1 MQNKTYTGKFE
12 IYEKI
17 IQEMALVYRHDKRPW
32 LIGYS
37 GGKDS
42 TLLCCL
48 VMEMLKRLE
57 PYQRNKKV
65 YIVSSDTMVENPIV
79 KDYMHRMSKMISQAG
94 ETLNIKADIIHPE
107 IPDTFWSRVIGLG
120 YPTPEAP
127 GFRWCTERL
136 KIHPMNKYTLD
147 TIKNNGEVV
156 LLLGVRKAESTYR
169 ANNIRSRE
177 IEGKLL
183 VPHTDIENAYVY
195 NPLTEIPN
203 EEVWDF
209 LLKDDAKT
217 PWGSDNKYLFSLYQ
231 GENLGEEQSVIGE
244 IDKDKIPVTGNSR
257 FGCWICTMV
266 KEDKSLK
273 AFIDRGEEW
282 LVPLRDFRNWLI
294 ELRSNPAKREN
305 KRRNGQVYKKADGGF
320 GQGPFTMEARVE
332 ILRRLLELEEEYR
345 KQERFK
351 KLELI
356 TLEELKHIDKTWDD
370 EGDLSR
376 RTLVD
381 LYYEIKGERLPW
393 DDYKVPVFSEEVID
407 EIKYQCE
414 ENNVEFELISKLIVE
429 IEANKNYTK
438 GSKVTKAFDR
448 IINQGWL
455 HYETIQKGLEHED
468 Q

>member
-1 MQNKTYTGKFE
+1 MPYTGEFQVFE
-12 IYEKI
+12 DI

-48 VMEMLKRLE
+48 VMEMLQRLT
-57 PYQRNKKV
+57 PYQRHKTV

-79 KDYMHRMSKMISQAG
+79 KNYMHRMSAMINAAG
-94 ETLNIKADIIHPE
+94 KELKVRADIIYPE
-107 IPDTFWSRVIGLG
+107 VADTFWSRVIGLG

-147 TIKNNGEVV
+147 TIKTNGQVV

-177 IEGKLL
+177 IEGKIL
-183 VPHTDIENAYVY
+183 VPHTDIEGAHVY

-203 EEVWDF
+203 ELVWKF
-209 LLKDDAKT
+209 LLKDDSRT
-217 PWGSDNKYLFSLYQ
+217 PWDSDNKYLFSLYQ

-273 AFIDRGEEW
+273 AFIDRGETW
-282 LVPLRDFRNWLI
+282 LEPLRDFRNWLV
-294 ELRSNPAKREN
+294 ELRATTSARET
-305 KRRNGQVYKKADGGF
+305 KRRNGQVYKKADGEYGL
-320 GQGPFTMEARVE
+320 GPFTMASRVE
-332 ILRRLLELEEEYR
+332 ILRRLLQLEVDYN
-345 KQERFK
+345 F
-351 KLELI
+351 ELI
-356 TLEELKHIDKTWDD
+356 TMEELRYIDKTWDD

-381 LYYEIKGERLPW
+381 LYYEIKGQHLPW

-407 EIKYQCE
+407 EIKKQCA
-414 ENNVEFELISKLIVE
+414 ENKIEFELISKLIVE

-438 GSKVTKAFDR
+438 GSRVTKSFDR

-455 HYETIQKGLEHED
+455 HHETIQRGLNHED

>member
-1 MQNKTYTGKFE
+1 MPYTGEFQVFE
-12 IYEKI
+12 DI

-48 VMEMLKRLE
+48 VMEMLQRLT
-57 PYQRNKKV
+57 PYQRHKTV

-79 KDYMHRMSKMISQAG
+79 KNYMHRMSAMINQAG
-94 ETLNIKADIIHPE
+94 NELKVKADIIYPE
-107 IPDTFWSRVIGLG
+107 IADTFWSKVIGLG

-147 TIKNNGEVV
+147 TIKTNGQVV

-177 IEGKLL
+177 IEGKIL
-183 VPHTDIENAYVY
+183 VPHTDIEGAHVY

-203 EEVWDF
+203 ELVWKF
-209 LLKDDAKT
+209 LLKDDSLT

-244 IDKDKIPVTGNSR
+244 IDKDKIPVTGHSR

-273 AFIDRGEEW
+273 AFIDRGETW
-282 LVPLRDFRNWLI
+282 LEPLRDFRNWLI
-294 ELRSNPAKREN
+294 ELRSTPSAREN
-305 KRRNGQVYKKADGGF
+305 KRRNGQMYKKADGEYGL
-320 GQGPFTMEARVE
+320 GPFTMESRVE
-332 ILRRLLELEEEYR
+332 ILRRLLQLEVTYN
-345 KQERFK
+345 FD
-351 KLELI
+351 LI
-356 TLEELKHIDKTWDD
+356 TLEELKFIDKTWDD

-381 LYYEIKGERLPW
+381 LYYEIKGKHLPW

-407 EIKYQCE
+407 EIKKQCQ
-414 ENNVEFELISKLIVE
+414 ENNIEFELISKLIVE

-438 GSKVTKAFDR
+438 GSRVTKAFDR

-455 HYETIQKGLEHED
+455 HFETIQRGLNHED

>member
-1 MQNKTYTGKFE
+1 MPYTGEFQVFE
-12 IYEKI
+12 DI

-48 VMEMLKRLE
+48 VMEMLQRLT
-57 PYQRNKKV
+57 PYQRHKTV

-79 KDYMHRMSKMISQAG
+79 KNYMHRMSAMINAAG
-94 ETLNIKADIIHPE
+94 KELKVRADIIYPE
-107 IPDTFWSRVIGLG
+107 VADTFWSRVIGLG

-147 TIKNNGEVV
+147 TIKTNGQVV

-177 IEGKLL
+177 IEGKIL
-183 VPHTDIENAYVY
+183 VPHTDIEGAHVY

-203 EEVWDF
+203 ELVWKF
-209 LLKDDAKT
+209 LLKDDSRT

-273 AFIDRGEEW
+273 AFIDRGETW
-282 LVPLRDFRNWLI
+282 LEPLRDFRNWLV
-294 ELRSNPAKREN
+294 ELRATTSARET
-305 KRRNGQVYKKADGGF
+305 KRRNGQIYKKADGEYGL
-320 GQGPFTMEARVE
+320 GPFTMASRIE
-332 ILRRLLELEEEYR
+332 ILRRLLQLEVDYN
-345 KQERFK
+345 F
-351 KLELI
+351 ELI
-356 TLEELKHIDKTWDD
+356 TMEELRYIDKTWDD

-381 LYYEIKGERLPW
+381 LYYEIKGQHLPW

-407 EIKYQCE
+407 EIKKQCA
-414 ENNVEFELISKLIVE
+414 ENKIEFELISKLIVE

-438 GSKVTKAFDR
+438 GSRVTKSFDR

-455 HYETIQKGLEHED
+455 HHETIQRGLNHED

>member
-1 MQNKTYTGKFE
+1 MPYAGEFQVFE
-12 IYEKI
+12 DI

-48 VMEMLKRLE
+48 VMEMLQRLT
-57 PYQRNKKV
+57 PYQRHKTV

-79 KDYMHRMSKMISQAG
+79 KNYMHRMSAMINQAG
-94 ETLNIKADIIHPE
+94 NELKVKADIIYPE
-107 IPDTFWSRVIGLG
+107 IADTFWSKVIGLG

-147 TIKNNGEVV
+147 TIKTNGQVV

-177 IEGKLL
+177 IEGKIL
-183 VPHTDIENAYVY
+183 VPHTDIEGAHVY

-203 EEVWDF
+203 ELVWKF
-209 LLKDDAKT
+209 LLKDDSHT

-244 IDKDKIPVTGNSR
+244 IDKDKIPVTGHSR

-273 AFIDRGEEW
+273 AFIDRGETW
-282 LVPLRDFRNWLI
+282 LEPLRDFRNWLI
-294 ELRSNPAKREN
+294 ELRSTPSARET
-305 KRRNGQVYKKADGGF
+305 KRRNGQMYKKADGEYGL
-320 GQGPFTMEARVE
+320 GPFTMKSRVE
-332 ILRRLLELEEEYR
+332 ILRRLLQLEVTYN
-345 KQERFK
+345 FD
-351 KLELI
+351 LI
-356 TLEELKHIDKTWDD
+356 TLEELKFIDKTWDD

-381 LYYEIKGERLPW
+381 LYYEIKGKHLPW

-407 EIKYQCE
+407 EIKKLCE

-438 GSKVTKAFDR
+438 GSRVTKAFDR

-455 HYETIQKGLEHED
+455 HFETIQRGLNHED

>member
-1 MQNKTYTGKFE
+1 MPYTGEFQVFE
-12 IYEKI
+12 DI
-17 IQEMALVYRHDKRPW
+17 IQEMALVYSHDKRPW

-48 VMEMLKRLE
+48 AMEMLQRLA
-57 PYQRNKKV
+57 PQQRHKTV

-79 KDYMHRMSKMISQAG
+79 KNYMHRMSAMINQVG
-94 ETLNIKADIIHPE
+94 NELKVKADIIYPE
-107 IPDTFWSRVIGLG
+107 IADTFWSKVIGLG

-147 TIKNNGEVV
+147 TIKTNGQVV

-177 IEGKLL
+177 IEGKIL
-183 VPHTDIENAYVY
+183 VPHTDIEGAHVY

-203 EEVWDF
+203 DLVWKF
-209 LLKDDAKT
+209 LLKGDSRT

-273 AFIDRGEEW
+273 AFINRGETW
-282 LVPLRDFRNWLI
+282 LEPLRDFRNWLV
-294 ELRSNPAKREN
+294 ELRSTPTTREN
-305 KRRNGQVYKKADGGF
+305 KRRNGQMYKKSDGEYGL
-320 GQGPFTMEARVE
+320 GPFTMASRIE
-332 ILRRLLELEEEYR
+332 ILRRLLQLEVTYN
-345 KQERFK
+345 F
-351 KLELI
+351 ELI
-356 TLEELKHIDKTWDD
+356 TLEELKYIDKTWDD

-381 LYYEIKGERLPW
+381 LYYEIKGKHLPW
-393 DDYKVPVFSEEVID
+393 DDYKVPVFPEEVVE
-407 EIKYQCE
+407 EIKKQCE

-429 IEANKNYTK
+429 TESNKNYTK
-438 GSKVTKAFDR
+438 GSRVTKAFDK

-455 HYETIQKGLEHED
+455 HFDTIQRGLNHED

>member
-1 MQNKTYTGKFE
+1 MPYTGEFQVFE
-12 IYEKI
+12 DI

-48 VMEMLKRLE
+48 VMEMLQRLT
-57 PYQRNKKV
+57 PYQRHKTV

-79 KDYMHRMSKMISQAG
+79 KNYMHRMSAMINQAG
-94 ETLNIKADIIHPE
+94 NELKVKADIIYPE
-107 IPDTFWSRVIGLG
+107 IADTFWSKVIGLG

-147 TIKNNGEVV
+147 TIKTNGQVV

-177 IEGKLL
+177 IEGKIL
-183 VPHTDIENAYVY
+183 VPHTDIEGAHVY

-203 EEVWDF
+203 ELVWKF
-209 LLKDDAKT
+209 LLKDDSLT

-244 IDKDKIPVTGNSR
+244 IDKDKIPVTGHSR

-273 AFIDRGEEW
+273 AFIDRGETW
-282 LVPLRDFRNWLI
+282 LEPLRDFRNWLL
-294 ELRSNPAKREN
+294 ELRSTPSAREN
-305 KRRNGQVYKKADGGF
+305 KRRNGQMYKKSDGEYGL
-320 GQGPFTMEARVE
+320 GPFTMESRVE
-332 ILRRLLELEEEYR
+332 ILRRLLQLEVTYN
-345 KQERFK
+345 FD
-351 KLELI
+351 LI
-356 TLEELKHIDKTWDD
+356 TLEELKFIDKTWDD

-381 LYYEIKGERLPW
+381 LYYEIKGKHLPW

-407 EIKYQCE
+407 EIKKQCQ
-414 ENNVEFELISKLIVE
+414 ENNIEFELISKLIVE

-438 GSKVTKAFDR
+438 GSRVTKAFDR

-455 HYETIQKGLEHED
+455 HFETIQRGLNHED

>member
-1 MQNKTYTGKFE
+1 MPYTGEFQVFE
-12 IYEKI
+12 DI
-17 IQEMALVYRHDKRPW
+17 IQEMALVYSHDKRPW

-48 VMEMLKRLE
+48 AMEMLQRLA
-57 PYQRNKKV
+57 PQQRHKTV

-79 KDYMHRMSKMISQAG
+79 KNYMHRMSAMINQVG
-94 ETLNIKADIIHPE
+94 NELKVKADIIYPE
-107 IPDTFWSRVIGLG
+107 IADTFWSKVIGLG

-147 TIKNNGEVV
+147 TIKTNGQVV

-177 IEGKLL
+177 IEGKIL
-183 VPHTDIENAYVY
+183 VPHTDIKGAHVY

-203 EEVWDF
+203 DLVWKF
-209 LLKDDAKT
+209 LLKGDSRT

-273 AFIDRGEEW
+273 AFINRGETW
-282 LVPLRDFRNWLI
+282 LEPLRDFRNWLV
-294 ELRSNPAKREN
+294 ELRSTPTTREN
-305 KRRNGQVYKKADGGF
+305 KRRNGQMYKKSDGEYGL
-320 GQGPFTMEARVE
+320 GPFTMASRIE
-332 ILRRLLELEEEYR
+332 ILRRLLQLEVTYN
-345 KQERFK
+345 F
-351 KLELI
+351 ELI
-356 TLEELKHIDKTWDD
+356 TLEELKYIDKTWDD

-381 LYYEIKGERLPW
+381 LYYEIKGKHLPW
-393 DDYKVPVFSEEVID
+393 DDYKVPVFPEEVVE
-407 EIKYQCE
+407 EIKKQCE

-429 IEANKNYTK
+429 IESNKNYTK
-438 GSKVTKAFDR
+438 GSRVTKAFDK

-455 HYETIQKGLEHED
+455 HFDTIQRGLNHED

>member
-48 VMEMLKRLE
+48 VMEMLNRLE

-65 YIVSSDTMVENPIV
+65 YIISSDTMVENPIV
-79 KDYMHRMSKMISQAG
+79 KDYMHRMSNMIGEAG
-94 ETLNIKADIIHPE
+94 ETLNIKADIIYPD

-120 YPTPEAP
+120 YPTPEPP

-183 VPHTDIENAYVY
+183 VPHSDIENAYVY

-282 LVPLRDFRNWLI
+282 LKPLRDFRNWLI
-294 ELRSNPAKREN
+294 ELRANPEKREN

-320 GQGPFTMEARVE
+320 GQGPFTMEARAE
-332 ILRRLLELEEEYR
+332 ILRGLLELEEYYR
-345 KQERFK
+345 KHEKSK
-351 KLELI
+351 KIELI

-376 RTLVD
+376 RTLVE

-393 DDYKVPVFSEEVID
+393 DDYKVPVFSEEVLD
-407 EIKYQCE
+407 EIKHQCE
-414 ENNVEFELISKLIVE
+414 ESDVEFELISKLIVE

-438 GSKVTKAFDR
+438 GSKVTKAFER

-455 HYETIQKGLEHED
+455 HYETIRKGLENED

>member
-1 MQNKTYTGKFE
+1 MSSYFDIVSYEELLNE
-12 IYEKI
+12 IKY
-17 IQEMALVYRHDKRPW
+17 VYRSDDRPW
-32 LIGYS
+32 IIGYS

-48 VMEMLKRLE
+48 AMEMLQRLA
-57 PYQRNKKV
+57 PQQRHKTV

-79 KDYMHRMSKMISQAG
+79 KNYMHRMSAMINQVG
-94 ETLNIKADIIHPE
+94 DELKVKADIIYPE
-107 IPDTFWSRVIGLG
+107 IADTFWSKVIGLG

-147 TIKNNGEVV
+147 TIKTNGQVV

-177 IEGKLL
+177 IEGKIL
-183 VPHTDIENAYVY
+183 VPHTDIEGAHVY

-203 EEVWDF
+203 DLVWKF
-209 LLKDDAKT
+209 LLKGDSRT

-273 AFIDRGEEW
+273 AFINRGETW
-282 LVPLRDFRNWLI
+282 LEPLRDFRNWLV
-294 ELRSNPAKREN
+294 ELRSTPTTREN
-305 KRRNGQVYKKADGGF
+305 KRRNGQMYKKSDGEYGL
-320 GQGPFTMEARVE
+320 GPFTMASRIE
-332 ILRRLLELEEEYR
+332 ILRRLLQLEVTYN
-345 KQERFK
+345 F
-351 KLELI
+351 ELI
-356 TLEELKHIDKTWDD
+356 TLEELKYIDKTWDD

-381 LYYEIKGERLPW
+381 LYYEIKGKHLPW
-393 DDYKVPVFSEEVID
+393 DDYKVPVFPEEVVE
-407 EIKYQCE
+407 EIKKQCE

-429 IEANKNYTK
+429 IESNKNYTK
-438 GSKVTKAFDR
+438 GSRVTKAFDK

-455 HYETIQKGLEHED
+455 HFDTIQRGLNHED

>member
-1 MQNKTYTGKFE
+1 MIYTGEFAV
-12 IYEKI
+12 YEEI
-17 IQEMALVYRHDKRPW
+17 IQEMVLVYQHDKRPW
-32 LIGYS
+32 MIGFS

-48 VMEMLKRLE
+48 VMEMLKRL
-57 PYQRNKKV
+57 PAQKRNKKV

-79 KDYMHRMSKMISQAG
+79 RNYMHKMSRMIG
-94 ETLNIKADIIHPE
+94 EVGAELNIQSDIIYPKTE
-107 IPDTFWSRVIGLG
+107 DTFWSKVIGLG

-136 KIHPMNKYTLD
+136 KIHPMNAYTLE

-169 ANNIRSRE
+169 ANNIRVRE

-183 VPHTDIENAYVY
+183 IPHNDIENAYVY

-203 EEVWDF
+203 EEVWKF
-209 LLKDDAKT
+209 LLKGDAIS

-231 GENLGEEQSVIGE
+231 GENLGEETSVIGE
-244 IDKDKIPVTGNSR
+244 IDKEKIPVTGHSR

-273 AFIDRGEEW
+273 AFIDRGETW
-282 LVPLRDFRNWLI
+282 LEPLRDFRNWLI
-294 ELRSNPAKREN
+294 ELRATPSARET
-305 KRRNGQVYKKADGGF
+305 KRRNGQVYVKADGGY
-320 GQGPFTMEARVE
+320 GLGPFTMAARVE
-332 ILRRLLELEEEYR
+332 ILRRLLQLEETYN
-345 KQERFK
+345 F
-351 KLELI
+351 ELI
-356 TLEELKHIDKTWDD
+356 TLEELKYIDKTWDE

-381 LYYEIKGERLPW
+381 LYYEIKGKHLPW

-407 EIKYQCE
+407 EIKKQCK

-438 GSKVTKAFDR
+438 GSRVTKAFDR

-455 HYETIQKGLEHED
+455 HFETIQKGLNHED

>member
-1 MQNKTYTGKFE
+1 MPYAGEFQVFE
-12 IYEKI
+12 DI

-48 VMEMLKRLE
+48 VMEMLQRLT
-57 PYQRNKKV
+57 PYQRHKTV

-79 KDYMHRMSKMISQAG
+79 KNYMHRMSAMINQAG
-94 ETLNIKADIIHPE
+94 NELKVKADIIYPE
-107 IPDTFWSRVIGLG
+107 IADTFWSKVIGLG

-147 TIKNNGEVV
+147 TIKTNGQVV

-177 IEGKLL
+177 IEGKIL
-183 VPHTDIENAYVY
+183 VPHTDIEGAHVY

-203 EEVWDF
+203 ELVWKF
-209 LLKDDAKT
+209 LLKDDSRT

-244 IDKDKIPVTGNSR
+244 IDKDKIPVTGHSR

-273 AFIDRGEEW
+273 AFIDRGETW
-282 LVPLRDFRNWLI
+282 LEPLRDFRNWLL
-294 ELRSNPAKREN
+294 ELRSTPSAREN
-305 KRRNGQVYKKADGGF
+305 KRRNGQMYKKADGEYGL
-320 GQGPFTMEARVE
+320 GPFTMKSRVE
-332 ILRRLLELEEEYR
+332 ILRRLLQLEVTYN
-345 KQERFK
+345 FD
-351 KLELI
+351 LI
-356 TLEELKHIDKTWDD
+356 TLEELKFIDKTWDD

-381 LYYEIKGERLPW
+381 LYYEIKGKHLPW

-407 EIKYQCE
+407 EIKKQCE

-438 GSKVTKAFDR
+438 GSRVTKAFDR

-455 HYETIQKGLEHED
+455 HFETIQRGLNHED